1 MKVPQKTIEKFK
13 ELDRDGDDQLSMDEY
28 VARRDP
34 EILYKRDFKLFDLD
48 HDNRLTLVEFAPVA
62 CGIQGNVRGA
72 IPDPLVKLVDQIA
85 VEMDGRLKNWNERAS
100 GEISLTEFSA
110 ALPEKLISV
119 LNPGLLQQADSNR
132 NGKISRS
139 EARRFLDIQFG
150 LRLPNGRPLRMP
162 NGRVNNYSYFLYL
175 DRNLNEKIEFAELM
189 AQGGVD
195 AVLQKRFTESDKDGD
210 GVLTQ
215 EEWFISTWTYYD
227 PVEDFRYLDADLDG
241 FLSDGE
247 LVKGI
252 TDWRK
257 TGLKHLLR
265 AFDDNRDGKMSLEE
279 YRITPLAN
287 LVLTWQK
294 MQTDQDQDQKLAI
307 AEFSF
312 EPPYFPMLRAFY
324 FRRFD
329 LNQDGYLDLTEYE
342 FKTLK
347 PFEMYVLNADGTGLK
362 KLDMGQNV
370 RFGSPAVSPDGR
382 WIAFD
387 GSSDFNAGFRNW
399 QIQVMPLSG
408 GAPKVICDGVQ
419 PTWSSD
425 GSQLACC
432 RFQPMSGIWIVGVA
446 KNTTQF
452 VSAGWG
458 TQWSPDGKNVYFT
471 AGNSIHLYDVAT
483 NATEALL
490 NPEQHGYLSF
500 DMNATWSPDSRRI
513 CVNARKVRTPE
524 TSDVVIV
531 DTTAKDND
539 KIKVRLSGKQI
550 GGDFAWHPDGHR
562 IVFAMLCEERNR
574 RQLYQFDPD
583 TPNGLVTLVPGQA
596 EDKTAVDLT
605 WTPDGQKLIYIT
617 SDDN

>member
-1 MKVPQKTIEKFK
+1 MISDVQRIAACGFLLLAGAFSLKAAEPPAVKVPQKTIEKFK

-257 TGLKHLLR
+257 TGLKHLL
-265 AFDDNRDGKMSLEE
+265 S
-279 YRITPLAN
+279 
-287 LVLTWQK
+287 
-294 MQTDQDQDQKLAI
+294 
-307 AEFSF
+307 
-312 EPPYFPMLRAFY
+312 
-324 FRRFD
+324 
-329 LNQDGYLDLTEYE
+329 
-342 FKTLK
+342 
-347 PFEMYVLNADGTGLK
+347 
-362 KLDMGQNV
+362 
-370 RFGSPAVSPDGR
+370 
-382 WIAFD
+382 
-387 GSSDFNAGFRNW
+387 
-399 QIQVMPLSG
+399 
-408 GAPKVICDGVQ
+408 
-419 PTWSSD
+419 
-425 GSQLACC
+425 
-432 RFQPMSGIWIVGVA
+432 
-446 KNTTQF
+446 
-452 VSAGWG
+452 
-458 TQWSPDGKNVYFT
+458 
-471 AGNSIHLYDVAT
+471 
-483 NATEALL
+483 
-490 NPEQHGYLSF
+490 
-500 DMNATWSPDSRRI
+500 
-513 CVNARKVRTPE
+513 
-524 TSDVVIV
+524 
-531 DTTAKDND
+531 
-539 KIKVRLSGKQI
+539 
-550 GGDFAWHPDGHR
+550 
-562 IVFAMLCEERNR
+562 
-574 RQLYQFDPD
+574 
-583 TPNGLVTLVPGQA
+583 
-596 EDKTAVDLT
+596 
-605 WTPDGQKLIYIT
+605 
-617 SDDN
+617 